1 MSINQNIGG
10 LAEIALRVN
19 DLKAMSHFYEY
30 VVGLEVMSRDERM
43 TFFKIAEGFA
53 GHTQILAL
61 FDRSQGRLPTGQ
73 TTEKPYVAPASDH
86 STVDH
91 IAFSIA
97 KENFVSE
104 KERLQTLGMDVVV
117 SFHEWVQW
125 RSLYIF
131 DPEGNSVEF
140 VCYDPQ

>member
-19 DLKAMSHFYEY
+19 DLKAMSHFYEN
-30 VVGLEVMSRDERM
+30 VVGLEVMSRDDQM

-61 FDRSQGRLPTGQ
+61 FDRSQGRLATGQ
-73 TTEKPYVAPASDH
+73 TTDKPYVAPAADR
-86 STVDH
+86 STMDH

-97 KENFVSE
+97 NEKFASE
-104 KERLQTLGMDVVV
+104 KERLEALGMDVVV

-125 RSLYIF
+125 RSLYSV